1 MWFKEPDFLYRP
13 PKPETH
19 EHFELLEPETAV
31 DVRPQVTVLATHIEA
46 NPLTSERFKRF
57 SAWNSLLRAVCFL
70 IHQVRSH
77 KSSSISDTS
86 QHACKAWHQ
95 CSRPHTPE
103 ELAAARRL
111 IIETVQRDSFPG
123 ERAALQAKRE
133 IPNSSLLPTL
143 DPYISDGLLRVGGR
157 LRYSSLESEV
167 KPPII
172 LSKNSNVTKLL
183 VEHPHIQVK
192 HTGRQFRGDHQ
203 SGWTV
208 DCRWQKAGQLYPPS
222 LCDMPYA

>member
-1 MWFKEPDFLYRP
+1 MALCAPPDLATRSVAASQLMDTMWFKEPDFLYRP

-86 QHACKAWHQ
+86 EHACKAWHQ

-133 IPNSSLLPTL
+133 ITNSSPLLTL
-143 DPYISDGLLRVGGR
+143 DPYISDGLLRVGGV
-157 LRYSSLESEV
+157 SD
-167 KPPII
+167 I
-172 LSKNSNVTKLL
+172 LPWN
-183 VEHPHIQVK
+183 Q
-192 HTGRQFRGDHQ
+192 R
-203 SGWTV
+203 
-208 DCRWQKAGQLYPPS
+208 
-222 LCDMPYA
+222 